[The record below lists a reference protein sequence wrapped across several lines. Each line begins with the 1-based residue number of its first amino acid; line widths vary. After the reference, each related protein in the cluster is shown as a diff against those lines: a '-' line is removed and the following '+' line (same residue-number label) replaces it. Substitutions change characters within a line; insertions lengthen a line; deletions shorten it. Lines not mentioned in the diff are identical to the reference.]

1 MKIFFPVGRLGNH
14 LYQFIYVLSKTKKNE
29 VIITSYSNFFD
40 VFDFDD
46 RIIIKVP
53 KYVRFFVRRVFNLLR
68 DYKLIGRIHQNEFI
82 RDGYTYHSDVV
93 SKSDG
98 YFTSIHSMDDGYF
111 MADNLLDQDV
121 IGSLA
126 IKEKFLKDAQSFIK
140 GVDNEKKKIFIH
152 VRRGDYKVWG
162 VLGNTD
168 TTLPI
173 SYYKK
178 YIEFFRKKYDCFFI
192 VMGDDYKYMEEEF
205 SYLEEK
211 LISKN
216 NEGVDLSI
224 MSLCDG
230 AIISPSTFS
239 FWGAYLMNNSCEI
252 IAPKYWL
259 GFKDQIWFPFGTK
272 SDRLTY
278 KEIE

>member
-173 SYYKK
+173 SY
-178 YIEFFRKKYDCFFI
+178 
-192 VMGDDYKYMEEEF
+192 
-205 SYLEEK
+205 
-211 LISKN
+211 
-216 NEGVDLSI
+216 
-224 MSLCDG
+224 
-230 AIISPSTFS
+230 
-239 FWGAYLMNNSCEI
+239 
-252 IAPKYWL
+252 
-259 GFKDQIWFPFGTK
+259 
-272 SDRLTY
+272 
-278 KEIE
+278 